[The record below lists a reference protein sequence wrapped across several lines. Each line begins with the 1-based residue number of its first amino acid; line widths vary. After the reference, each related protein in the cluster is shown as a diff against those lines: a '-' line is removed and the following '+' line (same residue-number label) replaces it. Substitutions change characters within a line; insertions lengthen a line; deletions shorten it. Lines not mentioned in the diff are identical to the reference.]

1 MVSCAITH
9 PFRIPFCDRD
19 IESRC
24 KGENS
29 VWDQVYVPVPN
40 LALLQFLV
48 DVGRQPVRRLR
59 GSGGAPDGGEV
70 AHALARGQRPRGKLR
85 RVRVAPVVL
94 LRFSLLKVKWDFND
108 KSV

>member
-1 MVSCAITH
+1 MGSS
-9 PFRIPFCDRD
+9 DM
-19 IESRC
+19 
-24 KGENS
+24 
-29 VWDQVYVPVPN
+29 PVPD

-70 AHALARGQRPRGKLR
+70 AHALARGQCPRGKLR
-85 RVRVAPVVL
+85 RVRVATVVL
-94 LRFSLLKVKWDFND
+94 LRFSLLLKVKWDFND